1 MGASGSADSEGKSVS
16 ATAGVAYGRE
26 VIESTSSAERI
37 FDLGLETRSVLIQAN
52 PGNSDNIFLGW
63 DGDVDSN
70 SGIILE
76 PGDTITIDI
85 DLNVQNVWAI
95 AASSND
101 DLRFLAMR

>member
-1 MGASGSADSEGKSVS
+1 MGASGSADSEGKSVP
-16 ATAGVAYGRE
+16 ATSGVAYGRE

-37 FDLGLETRSVLIQAN
+37 FDLGLETSSVLIQAN
-52 PGNSDNIFLGW
+52 PNNSDNLFIGW
-63 DGDVDSN
+63 DEDVDSD
-70 SGIILE
+70 SGVILE